1 MMPSRSKRVPQPA
14 LKEDGEENMCRADNV
29 PPRVQKRTLASEDAG
44 GTRRSKRERSG
55 VHRFVAGPASGD
67 AHSYESAKFH
77 LVPAN
82 GWHRFVW
89 SMGCHA
95 LNTIKWKGERPLPS
109 APRSTTCWL
118 LPATDDMAITIAR
131 LRPQLLAAGWQLLT
145 SEEEVVERLSNKA
158 ALARYAAQLNMLD
171 SLPQHYAAPEV
182 AVYPCILKA
191 ALGEHGKNVH
201 IVRSADEATAI
212 ATEGYGTDW
221 LLQELCPGAVEH
233 SVSLLVR
240 DGVIADAVSTEYTY
254 DKEEYVWPDA
264 EEVGRSSSSKIPPKH
279 LETMRRFLS
288 EYTGV
293 CNFNYKVR
301 PSGEL
306 CIFEVN
312 TRVGA
317 DLACDV
323 PRRRAR
329 AFFEKLDGFRALRSL
344 SAQPAQ

>member
-1 MMPSRSKRVPQPA
+1 MRTQPV
-14 LKEDGEENMCRADNV
+14 LKEGGSENLSVTDSV
-29 PPRVQKRTLASEDAG
+29 SPLSSG
-44 GTRRSKRERSG
+44 GGARRSKRERCEM
-55 VHRFVAGPASGD
+55 HRFVAGPAQGD

-89 SMGCHA
+89 GMGCHA
-95 LNTIKWKGERPLPS
+95 LNTIKWKGEKPLPA
-109 APRSTTCWL
+109 APWAPCWL
-118 LPATDDMAITIAR
+118 LPATDDMAVTIAR

-145 SEEEVVERLSNKA
+145 SDEEVVERLSNKA
-158 ALARYAAQLNMLD
+158 ALARYAAELNMME
-171 SLPQHYAAPEV
+171 SLPRHFSAPEE

-191 ALGEHGKNVH
+191 ALGEHGKNVY
-201 IVRSADEATAI
+201 IVRSAAEANAI
-212 ATEGYGTDW
+212 TTEGYGSDW
-221 LLQELCPGAVEH
+221 LLQELVPGSVEYA
-233 SVSLLVR
+233 VSLLVR
-240 DGVIADAVSTEYTY
+240 DGVIADAVSTEYKY
-254 DKEEYVWPDA
+254 DKEEYVWPHA

-279 LETMRRFLS
+279 LETMRRFLDQ
-288 EYTGV
+288 YTGV

-323 PRRRAR
+323 PRKRAR
-329 AFFEKLDGFRALRSL
+329 AFFEKLDGLRALRSL
-344 SAQPAQ
+344 SSHAVQSGHA